1 MTRNHMWLV
10 VAMAFLASPV
20 FAQSVEISVNGG
32 YTFSEGVE
40 VDQQTVIGLLVSEV
54 NPKSAGSYGV
64 NASFFIGEQAQ
75 VGFNFGQQFSTLE
88 LKSTAGTTHDAADMK
103 VNNYHGVF
111 TYNWGYSDSTFRPF
125 IFGGLGATQYSPSD
139 ADGFP
144 VDSSTRFST
153 TWGGGVKFYAND
165 NIGFNFTGRWV
176 PTYISSSDAGI
187 WCSPYWPGGC
197 WVLQNANYSN
207 QFDLSGGVNIRF

>member
-75 VGFNFGQQFSTLE
+75 VGFNFGQQFSTL
-88 LKSTAGTTHDAADMK
+88 DD
-103 VNNYHGVF
+103 
-111 TYNWGYSDSTFRPF
+111 
-125 IFGGLGATQYSPSD
+125 
-139 ADGFP
+139 
-144 VDSSTRFST
+144 
-153 TWGGGVKFYAND
+153 
-165 NIGFNFTGRWV
+165 IGDRRAVIGER
-176 PTYISSSDAGI
+176 
-187 WCSPYWPGGC
+187 
-197 WVLQNANYSN
+197 
-207 QFDLSGGVNIRF
+207 